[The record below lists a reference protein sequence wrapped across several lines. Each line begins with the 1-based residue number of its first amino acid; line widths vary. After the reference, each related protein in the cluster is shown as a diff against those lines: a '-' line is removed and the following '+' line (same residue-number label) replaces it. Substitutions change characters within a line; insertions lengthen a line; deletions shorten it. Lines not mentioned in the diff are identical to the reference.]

1 MYRRLPTAFALGV
14 IAALTVGAANTADA
28 QQTSTDSS
36 RSSATSS
43 QRIPVRKDTYGN
55 AGYDNA
61 SANARRMT
69 KAQRDSAAA
78 QARADSIA
86 AANAAME
93 RARQDSINAANAAME
108 RARQDS
114 INAANAAIE
123 RARQDSIARADS
135 IARERARAD
144 SIAAAEAARRKMIG
158 RWGGA
163 TFRIGGG
170 AAMPLSDTKDA
181 FKTGFDGTI
190 GVGYHPGTWPVGIRF
205 DGNYDRL
212 AGKEITSGGNTF
224 TLDNQAIWS
233 GAGELVFGLPPM
245 MAVSPYV
252 VGGGGIYH
260 FTNFGAGNGTNT
272 DAGSVNK
279 FGWNAGG
286 GISFGFGG
294 ASLFVETRYTKVN
307 MGSGNGSVTFLPVI
321 LGLTFR

>member
-1 MYRRLPTAFALGV
+1 MYRRIPTALAFGV
-14 IAALTVGAANTADA
+14 VAALSVGAARTAEA
-28 QQTSTDSS
+28 QGTTSDSS

-61 SANARRMT
+61 NASANGRRMT

-93 RARQDSINAANAAME
+93 RARQDSINAANAAIE

-135 IARERARAD
+135 IAREKARAD
-144 SIAAAEAARRKMIG
+144 SIAAAEAARRKMMG

-163 TFRIGGG
+163 EFRIGGG
-170 AAMPLSDTKDA
+170 AAMPMSDTKD
-181 FKTGFDGTI
+181 FFNTGFDGTV

-212 AGKEITSGGNTF
+212 GAKTIAGVKGKS
-224 TLDNQAIWS
+224 QAIWS
-233 GAGELVFGLPPM
+233 GAGELVLGLPPM
-245 MAVSPYV
+245 FAVSPYA
-252 VGGGGIYH
+252 VGGGGLYH
-260 FTNFGAGNGTNT
+260 FSDVPDVNGN
-272 DAGSVNK
+272 SSSLNK
-279 FGWNAGG
+279 FGWNVGAG
-286 GISFGFGG
+286 IGFGMGG
-294 ASLFVETRYTKVN
+294 AKLFVESRYTRVN
-307 MGSGNGSVTFLPVI
+307 LGDANGGKVTFLPVI
-321 LGLTFR
+321 VGITLR